1 MSTFAPTSRYFQ
13 SSVVVGERIYF
24 LGGVGATG
32 KGTSDFFYLN
42 VSPPFN
48 TVNLQWTDLTSVAPI
63 PVLSAFS
70 PSCVGG
76 SSNSTIFL
84 FEHRSTNNVNST
96 TLVTFSLDI
105 NSPKWSNT
113 ITSGV
118 TPPVRQEMS
127 AVVDKNGKIYINGGY
142 YPYEPSTM
150 QKSYNNT
157 YIFDSLKLSWTSG
170 SNAPI
175 VRSDCTATLLPSGL
189 IVYIGGTNDDSLTS
203 PEVDMTRIT
212 TYNTITGTWLS
223 VTAVGDVITAR
234 QSHSAVLGKDGTIII
249 YGGGYKN
256 LTVAPTPA
264 LATLD
269 TSTTPYKWSAKQT
282 SGTYTAPPL
291 AFHSAEMVGNYMI
304 LAFGSSF
311 SGTKFDIATAPNNNI
326 YLLDTTTY
334 TWVSS
339 FDKNSPPNNIPNPSG
354 SSPSSPKST
363 STSNASSP
371 NNNPLNIPLIAGI
384 GGVLVAFVIV
394 ASIVG
399 FIFYRKYRKY
409 RPDDEPYI
417 ATPGTGDRDREYNR
431 EYNDNID
438 YIATPGTDL
447 RESRYTNSTH
457 TSVTNQYGT
466 PSPTRISSPGSS
478 MNQYAAYPPSNTS
491 SIYHTDVT
499 NLMHQPNRSSASGTT
514 FLHPGT
520 PVPGTGA
527 MYNQGAYTQ
536 GGPTHIVYAQGGPT
550 HNIYT
555 QGGATHDVYTQGVL
569 TQVGP
574 THGNHGLLA
583 QNVTDEVPTAGT
595 RSVYSNTS

>member
-1 MSTFAPTSRYFQ
+1 
-13 SSVVVGERIYF
+13 
-24 LGGVGATG
+24 
-32 KGTSDFFYLN
+32 
-42 VSPPFN
+42 
-48 TVNLQWTDLTSVAPI
+48 
-63 PVLSAFS
+63 
-70 PSCVGG
+70 
-76 SSNSTIFL
+76 
-84 FEHRSTNNVNST
+84 
-96 TLVTFSLDI
+96 
-105 NSPKWSNT
+105 
-113 ITSGV
+113 
-118 TPPVRQEMS
+118 
-127 AVVDKNGKIYINGGY
+127 
-142 YPYEPSTM
+142 
-150 QKSYNNT
+150 
-157 YIFDSLKLSWTSG
+157 
-170 SNAPI
+170 
-175 VRSDCTATLLPSGL
+175 
-189 IVYIGGTNDDSLTS
+189 
-203 PEVDMTRIT
+203 MTRIT
-212 TYNTITGTWLS
+212 TYNTITGVWSTM
-223 VTAVGDVITAR
+223 TAGGDVITAR
-234 QSHSAVLGKDGTIII
+234 LCHSAVLGKDGSIII

-256 LTVAPTPA
+256 LTAVPTPA

-291 AFHSAEMVGNYMI
+291 AYHSAHMIGNYMI
-304 LAFGSSF
+304 LAFGASF
-311 SGTKFDIATAPNNNI
+311 SGTTFDIAAAPNNNI

-339 FDKNSPPNNIPNPSG
+339 FDKNSPPNNIIPNPSG
-354 SSPSSPKST
+354 SSPSSPKNP
-363 STSNASSP
+363 STSNVSP
-371 NNNPLNIPLIAGI
+371 TNNNPLNIPLIAGI

-431 EYNDNID
+431 EYNDHID

-447 RESRYTNSTH
+447 RESRYTNSTR

-466 PSPTRISSPGSS
+466 PSPTRIPSPGSS

-520 PVPGTGA
+520 PVPGTGT

-536 GGPTHIVYAQGGPT
+536 GGPTHIVYGPT
-550 HNIYT
+550 HSIYT